1 MSHYGLEA
9 QLRLYMESL
18 RHNTS
23 WSWPVGVEHWR
34 AAAKKVLPPEAWGY
48 LEGAAGTEATMR
60 ENRRA
65 FERVKVRSR
74 MLQDVSDR
82 DLTMTLFGDRISV
95 PFLLAP
101 IGVQEIIHPDGELAS
116 AKAAARA
123 EVPFVLSTV
132 SSFTLERVA
141 DAMGTGTRW
150 FQLYPGRDPDV
161 MKSFIRRAE
170 QAGYSAIVVTVDT
183 TMLGWRPRDLEN
195 LYLPFLF
202 GKGIANYTSDPA
214 FRARLKRSPEED
226 PMAAVQEFLN
236 IYVNPAFTWAELQ
249 ELCAWTRL
257 PILVKGI
264 THPEDAKM
272 VQQLE
277 LAGLIVSNHGG
288 RQVDGGVATLD
299 ALEAIR
305 QAVTDDFLVLFDSG
319 IRGAADVLKAVAMGA
334 DAVLIGRPYAY
345 ALAVGGEE
353 AVWELATQ
361 FKAELD
367 LQLALSGHRSIKEI
381 GPDYI
386 TQFPSQIP
394 L

>member
-1 MSHYGLEA
+1 MTQYGFEA
-9 QLRLYMESL
+9 QLRLYTESL
-18 RHNTS
+18 RHKTS
-23 WSWPVGVEHWR
+23 WSWPVGAEHWR
-34 AAAKKVLPPEAWGY
+34 ATAKKVLTKEAWGY

-65 FERVKVRSR
+65 FERVKIRSR
-74 MLQDVSDR
+74 MLRDVSDR
-82 DLTMTLFGDRISV
+82 DVTVTLLNDKISV

-116 AKAAARA
+116 AKAAVRA

-132 SSFTLERVA
+132 SSFTLEQVA
-141 DAMGTGTRW
+141 DLMGEHTRW
-150 FQLYPGRDPDV
+150 FQLYPGRDPDL
-161 MKSFIRRAE
+161 MKSFVGRAE
-170 QAGYSAIVVTVDT
+170 KAGYSALVVTVDT

-195 LYLPFLF
+195 LYLPFLL
-202 GKGIANYTSDPA
+202 GKGIANYVSDPA
-214 FRARLKRSPEED
+214 FRARLTRPPEED

-236 IYVNPAFTWAELQ
+236 IYVNPAFTWAQLQ
-249 ELCAWTRL
+249 ELCGWTDL
-257 PILVKGI
+257 PVVVKGI
-264 THPEDAKM
+264 THPEDAKIA
-272 VQQLE
+272 QQVGVE
-277 LAGLIVSNHGG
+277 GVIVSNHGG

-299 ALEAIR
+299 ALETVRHVVA
-305 QAVTDDFLVLFDSG
+305 DDFLVLLDSG

-367 LQLALSGHRSIKEI
+367 LQLALSGHQSIREI
-381 GPDYI
+381 GPDYV
-386 TQFPSQIP
+386 TRIP
-394 L
+394 